1 MLITTRHE
9 ITVAASLETR
19 DDVTDPDHV
28 ALWCEVRDRVKE
40 IIADPRYSGI
50 YLRRGC

>member
-19 DDVTDPDHV
+19 DGVTDPDQLK
-28 ALWCEVRDRVKE
+28 LWSELQLRLRE
-40 IIADPRYSGI
+40 IIEDPRYAAISP
-50 YLRRGC
+50 RRGC